1 VVHVIHAADGMIPS
15 DMATGDDD
23 EIEEERRLL
32 YVAMTR
38 ARDALHITF
47 PQRYYRRPRGLED
60 PHSYAQ
66 LSRFLEPIREHF
78 DEIAP
83 RVEDERDDG
92 TAIDGTAS
100 VDRFLAGLWSE

>member
-1 VVHVIHAADGMIPS
+1 MIPS

-38 ARDALHITF
+38 ARDALIVSF

-66 LSRFLEPIREHF
+66 LTRFLPEEVRAHF
-78 DEIAP
+78 EEIGSDVVPLPDA
-83 RVEDERDDG
+83 R
-92 TAIDGTAS
+92 AIDGTAD
-100 VDRFLAGLWSE
+100 VDAFLAGLWAE